1 MKTEQKLIRVRDEIT
16 GDLENYLSNGWKIKK
31 ISASGMHDKYA
42 TFCYVLLERRIKKE
56 KNEGK

>member
-31 ISASGMHDKYA
+31 ISAASKHDTYS
-42 TFCYVLLERRIKKE
+42 TYCYVLLERRIRKE
-56 KNEGK
+56 KNEEK

>member
-16 GDLENYLSNGWKIKK
+16 GELEAFLNKGWKIKK

-42 TFCYVLLERRIKKE
+42 TFCYVLLERRIRKE
-56 KNEGK
+56 KNEEK